1 MIPFRSIVLTRQRA
15 RRAFTLIEVLVTV
28 LIIGI
33 ISSMVAVNVSSGD
46 ASTRLDR
53 ASQMIIAACR
63 YARIQSLGHS
73 DANLTG
79 TTAATHAFG
88 YGVQIDTAANTIT
101 VYRANWSSTRV
112 EPPRKC
118 PSRTPLFGTGS
129 AVLNFNTLA
138 TCSGVKITAVSLNS
152 TSDTSANTSSPYY
165 CQYHPFGDA
174 LNYGA
179 TAITISY
186 GGQTRTI
193 NIPQVGD
200 PTEN

>member
-1 MIPFRSIVLTRQRA
+1 
-15 RRAFTLIEVLVTV
+15 V

-33 ISSMVAVNVSSGD
+33 ISSMVAVNVSAGD

-63 YARIQSLGHS
+63 YARVQNMGHS
-73 DANLTG
+73 SANVTLVG
-79 TTAATHAFG
+79 SDPVPQPTTA
-88 YGVQIDTAANTIT
+88 YGIQIDTAANTVT
-101 VYRANWSSTRV
+101 VYSANYNSVSGKWTLPGTAATDS
-112 EPPRKC
+112 
-118 PSRTPLFGTGS
+118 LFGTGS
-129 AVLNFNTLA
+129 AVINFNSQP
-138 TCSGVKITAVSLNS
+138 TCAGVKITAVSLS
-152 TSDTSANTSSPYY
+152 GTSDTSANTASPYY
-165 CQYHPFGDA
+165 CQYRPFGDA

-179 TAITISY
+179 TAITLSY